1 MFNHRI
7 NLYEEKELNNPQD
20 IMEQRNKEKINLR
33 KIKINQEI
41 QKKRKQNLELLQLKK
56 ESKINPDI
64 QFIIL
69 RFEESYPQILSYL
82 KSNDNDLITYEYSS
96 LNVSRQDP

>member
-1 MFNHRI
+1 MFSHRI
-7 NLYEEKELNNPQD
+7 NLYEEKVFNNPHE
-20 IMEQRNKEKINLR
+20 IIELRNKEKIKLR
-33 KIKINQEI
+33 KIKINQEL

-82 KSNDNDLITYEYSS
+82 KSATNDLWSE
-96 LNVSRQDP
+96 NPD

>member
-1 MFNHRI
+1 MFSHRI
-7 NLYEEKELNNPQD
+7 NLYEEKVFNNPHE
-20 IMEQRNKEKINLR
+20 IIKLRNKEKIKLR
-33 KIKINQEI
+33 KIKINQEL

-82 KSNDNDLITYEYSS
+82 KSNDNDLITYEYSL
-96 LNVSRQDP
+96 LNVSR